1 MSLSFFSDIGDT
13 EIWTTAELNAALKEV
28 EKGLLSNARQILF
41 YGQQVQ
47 FKSTSEMTKVAMLL
61 REELTR
67 RNSSTGK
74 SGRIKRITFTT
85 RDKGF

>member
-1 MSLSFFSDIGDT
+1 MSLSFFSDIGNT
-13 EIWTTAELNAALKEV
+13 QIWSNAELETALKEV

-47 FKSTSEMTKVAMLL
+47 FKTTNEMTKVAMLL
-61 REELTR
+61 REELAR
-67 RNSSTGK
+67 RNNSSGK